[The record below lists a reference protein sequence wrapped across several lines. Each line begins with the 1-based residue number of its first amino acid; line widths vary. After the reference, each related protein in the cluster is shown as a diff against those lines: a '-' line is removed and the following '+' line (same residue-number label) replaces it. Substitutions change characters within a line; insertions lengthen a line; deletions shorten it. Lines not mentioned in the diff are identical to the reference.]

1 MQFKDI
7 IGQQEVK
14 ADLLA
19 QLREERVPHAQ
30 LFLGPEGCGKLA
42 LALACAQYLQCEQPG
57 QDDSCGSCG
66 NCTRAS
72 LLTHPD
78 IHFSFPVVGPKATS
92 TEFLEQWRA
101 QVKESP
107 YFSVNDWMQR
117 LGAENKQ
124 GNITAEECLQ
134 IVKTFGLKV
143 FEGNYKVWLL
153 WMPEYLGKEGNR
165 LLKLIEEPEP
175 HTVFFLIGEQ
185 SDRILNT
192 ILSRCQLYR
201 IPPLSDEEIAE
212 GLHTAQG
219 LDSERSREIA
229 RMADG
234 NFRDAIQLGQTGEAH
249 ISDNFLEW
257 MRLCFQ
263 GKVSKLHPWID
274 LFAGIGREN
283 QKQFFRYGLHFSG
296 ALVRMKASDSE
307 EVRLGDKEAAT
318 ARKLAELLSEDALF
332 GIASLFNEGILLIE
346 RNINPR
352 IVMMDVSLHI
362 HEHMTGR
369 ISAFRS

>member
-7 IGQQEVK
+7 IGQQAVK

-19 QLREERVPHAQ
+19 QLREGRVPHAQ

-42 LALACAQYLQCEQPG
+42 LALACAQYLQCEHPG

-92 TEFLEQWRA
+92 TEFLEHWRA
-101 QVKESP
+101 QVKETP

-117 LGAENKQ
+117 LGAENRQ

-175 HTVFFLIGEQ
+175 NTVFFLIGEQ

-201 IPPLSDEEIAE
+201 IPPLSDEEIAK
-212 GLHTAQG
+212 GLHTVQA
-219 LDSERSREIA
+219 LDPERAREIA

-234 NFRDAIQLGQTGEAH
+234 NFRDAMQLGQTGEAQ

-263 GKVSKLHPWID
+263 GKVSKLHPWIE

-283 QKQFFRYGLHFSG
+283 QKQFLRYGLHFSG
-296 ALVRMKASDSE
+296 ALVRMKASDSGD
-307 EVRLGDKEAAT
+307 VRLGDKETAT
-318 ARKLAELLSEDALF
+318 ARKMAEILSEDALF
-332 GIASLFNEGILLIE
+332 GIAALFNEGILLIE

-369 ISAFRS
+369 ISAFRA